1 MLKNYLKQAKI
12 EGWAIPQFNFS
23 TLEQLRA
30 IKGVAKKL
38 KSPII
43 VATSEGEARFFGF
56 EEAVAIV
63 KAYQKEGVKIYLNLD
78 HGSCFENCKDAI
90 DVGYDSIHFDGS
102 KLNFLDNLKITK
114 QVVEYAQKV
123 DSKIS
128 VEGELGVIGDAESFD
143 KGANIKL
150 TNINEIEEFA
160 KTEIDRLAVSIG
172 TVHGISVKEQKI
184 DFSILGEI
192 STKSELGLVLHGG
205 SGVNDQD
212 IKKAIKYGIVKIN
225 INTELRIGF
234 TKGLRD
240 ILAKN
245 QEEIKPYKYYFQA
258 VENTK
263 KITERKIMLF
273 GSNNRLRI

>member
-1 MLKNYLKQAKI
+1 MLKNYLKQAKR
-12 EGWAIPQFNFS
+12 EGWAVPQFNFS
-23 TLEQLRA
+23 TLEQLKA
-30 IKGVAKKL
+30 IKEVSKKL

-43 VATSEGEARFFGF
+43 VATSEGEAGFFGF

-63 KAYQKEGVKIYLNLD
+63 KTYQKEGVAIYLNLD
-78 HGSCFENCKDAI
+78 HGSCFENCKNAI
-90 DVGYDSIHFDGS
+90 DAGYDSIHFDGS

-114 QVVEYAQKV
+114 QIVKYAQKI

-172 TVHGISVKEQKI
+172 TVHGISAKKQKI

-192 STKSELGLVLHGG
+192 SAKSELGLVLHGG

-240 ILAKN
+240 VLSNNK
-245 QEEIKPYKYYFQA
+245 EEIKPYNYFYQA

-263 KITERKIMLF
+263 KIAESKILLF
-273 GSNNRLRI
+273 GSNNRQ

>member
-1 MLKNYLKQAKI
+1 MLKNYLKQAKR
-12 EGWAIPQFNFS
+12 EGWAVPQFNFS
-23 TLEQLRA
+23 TLEQLKA
-30 IKGVAKKL
+30 IKEVSKKL

-43 VATSEGEARFFGF
+43 VATSEGEAGFFGF

-63 KAYQKEGVKIYLNLD
+63 KTYQKEGVAIYLNLD
-78 HGSCFENCKDAI
+78 HGSCFENCKNAI
-90 DVGYDSIHFDGS
+90 DAGYDSIHFDGS

-114 QVVEYAQKV
+114 QIVKYAQKI

-172 TVHGISVKEQKI
+172 TVHGISTKEQKI
-184 DFSILGEI
+184 DFNILGEI

-240 ILAKN
+240 VLSNNK
-245 QEEIKPYKYYFQA
+245 EEIKPYNYFYQA

-263 KITERKIMLF
+263 KIAESKILLF
-273 GSNNRLRI
+273 GSNNRQ

>member
-1 MLKNYLKQAKI
+1 MLKNYLKQAKR
-12 EGWAIPQFNFS
+12 EGWAMPQFNFS

-30 IKGVAKKL
+30 IKTVAKKL
-38 KSPII
+38 KSPVI

>member
-1 MLKNYLKQAKI
+1 MLKNYLKQAKR
-12 EGWAIPQFNFS
+12 EGWAVPQFNFS
-23 TLEQLRA
+23 TLEQLKA
-30 IKGVAKKL
+30 IKEVSKKL

-43 VATSEGEARFFGF
+43 VATSEGEAGFFGF

-63 KAYQKEGVKIYLNLD
+63 KTYQKEGVAIYLNLD
-78 HGSCFENCKDAI
+78 HGSCFENCKNAI
-90 DVGYDSIHFDGS
+90 DAGYDSIHFDGS
-102 KLNFLDNLKITK
+102 KLNFSDNLKITK
-114 QVVEYAQKV
+114 QIVKYAQKI

-172 TVHGISVKEQKI
+172 TVHGISTKEQKI
-184 DFSILGEI
+184 DFNILGEI

-240 ILAKN
+240 VLSNNK
-245 QEEIKPYKYYFQA
+245 EEIKPYNYFYQA

-263 KITERKIMLF
+263 KIAESKILLF
-273 GSNNRLRI
+273 GSNNRQ